1 MNRYNRFFAATLSAI
16 ALTTMLSTG
25 PAVEAAKKSSSQVVK
40 ELTSETAK
48 AHFSEAEKALGAGE
62 YLKAVDEYT
71 LAINDGMKD
80 AKAYGGRALAYAYLS
95 KFEESVKDYN
105 RAIALNN
112 DSSEAFYGRGA
123 VYVRLG
129 EHKKAIKDF
138 DQTLKMTPQN
148 AEALYSRAGEHDAL
162 KHYDKALADYDE
174 TIKAD
179 PKYQNAYY
187 DRALTLSNMHENQ
200 KALEEFD
207 KALAKDPD
215 PKVDRLYAR
224 AVLLTRAGDFDQA
237 ELEFERIIRENR
249 NYTDAY
255 MMRGIASLGLG
266 RVTSANSDFLQFM
279 KRTEPD
285 DPNLKYIL
293 IEYILANKEI
303 GEKQF
308 RAALEAALQ
317 KTSSKSWAYPML
329 EYLAGKRSSKQVIA
343 KAKDDAQKTAT
354 YCYVG
359 YNELLSGDPNG
370 VEQLNWVVKNGN
382 QRFTEYQLSQ
392 ALLKRRVDLEL
403 SSLLKSI
410 YENDLAGARQALAK
424 GVDCRLKDSQDNCAI
439 VSAVIHNNPEMVKL
453 ILEHGADPNQKLDDG
468 RTALYF
474 AAMDSRYGKNTP
486 EEKESAAKASNEIIQ
501 ILLSKNA
508 DVNAADEYGITPLMN
523 AAESGHLQAVKL
535 LLEKNADVSAVVVK
549 EKADLASGR
558 IVAVKGDTAL
568 KLAEKRIQRSQ
579 NPGNK
584 DKEIIS
590 LLEAKSSKK

>member
-1 MNRYNRFFAATLSAI
+1 
-16 ALTTMLSTG
+16 MLSTG

-293 IEYILANKEI
+293 IEYILQI
-303 GEKQF
+303 
-308 RAALEAALQ
+308 R
-317 KTSSKSWAYPML
+317 KSA
-329 EYLAGKRSSKQVIA
+329 RSSLGLHLKPRFRKRVLRAGPIQCLNILQGKDQV
-343 KAKDDAQKTAT
+343 
-354 YCYVG
+354 
-359 YNELLSGDPNG
+359 
-370 VEQLNWVVKNGN
+370 
-382 QRFTEYQLSQ
+382 
-392 ALLKRRVDLEL
+392 
-403 SSLLKSI
+403 
-410 YENDLAGARQALAK
+410 
-424 GVDCRLKDSQDNCAI
+424 
-439 VSAVIHNNPEMVKL
+439 
-453 ILEHGADPNQKLDDG
+453 
-468 RTALYF
+468 
-474 AAMDSRYGKNTP
+474 
-486 EEKESAAKASNEIIQ
+486 
-501 ILLSKNA
+501 SK
-508 DVNAADEYGITPLMN
+508 
-523 AAESGHLQAVKL
+523 
-535 LLEKNADVSAVVVK
+535 
-549 EKADLASGR
+549 
-558 IVAVKGDTAL
+558 
-568 KLAEKRIQRSQ
+568 
-579 NPGNK
+579 
-584 DKEIIS
+584 
-590 LLEAKSSKK
+590 